1 MRPQATSACGLKL
14 LVSTAGVYWRPAE
27 EELTWQ
33 LYHELDML
41 QERLLERARAKKKEM
56 ANMRN
61 VERVWEFFQHP
72 ARFFVELLVRA
83 VMPRTMSCL
92 EHVQLRQ
99 AVDKLDVFWLLLRR
113 YIYMCVCGDM
123 CITLNPK
130 P

>member
-1 MRPQATSACGLKL
+1 M
-14 LVSTAGVYWRPAE
+14 YWRPAE

-33 LYHELDML
+33 LYHEVDVL

-113 YIYMCVCGDM
+113 YIYICVWRYVH
-123 CITLNPK
+123 NPK